1 MEAIQEYYKNALL
14 ADLCTEYK
22 GLWQAASKDKRKLVD
37 LALSMQA
44 IPHLLTFAHEGNGM
58 TKESLMNDFGDY
70 INGRYT
76 AMDVDGVKG
85 GYKSEL
91 YVGYNGILSHADD
104 VLCIMWSTIPLM
116 EIKATKAV
124 KIYVGC
130 SSDVRIVCGGYNNVT
145 IMLFDDSK
153 VTLSDIDEE
162 SNVTVFKYSDQCDVT
177 IGKYCMGKVKE
188 FRKELRL

>member
-76 AMDVDGVKG
+76 AIDVDGVNG

-104 VLCIMWSTIPLM
+104 VLCAMWSTIPLM
-116 EIKATKAV
+116 EIEATKAV

-177 IGKYCMGKVKE
+177 MGKYCMGKVKE

>member
-58 TKESLMNDFGDY
+58 TMESLMNDFGDY
-70 INGRYT
+70 INGKYT
-76 AMDVDGVKG
+76 AIDVDGVNG

-91 YVGYNGILSHADD
+91 YVGYNGILSRADD

-116 EIKATKAV
+116 EIKPTKAV
-124 KIYVGC
+124 KTYVGC
-130 SSDVRIVCGGYNNVT
+130 SSDVHIVCGGYNNVT

-162 SNVTVFKYSDQCDVT
+162 SNVTVFKYSDQCDVA

>member
-22 GLWQAASKDKRKLVD
+22 GLWQAASKDRRKLVD
-37 LALSMQA
+37 LAISMQGL
-44 IPHLLTFAHEGNGM
+44 PHLLTFAHDGNGM

-76 AMDVDGVKG
+76 AIDVDGVKG

-91 YVGYNGILSHADD
+91 YVGYNGNLSHADD

-116 EIKATKAV
+116 EIKATKAI